1 MAQKLEKAFS
11 TKDVLALAFGTMIGW
26 GWIMLSGQWAVNAGM
41 LGAILAYVIGAIM
54 CIFVGLA
61 YAELTPSLPVTG
73 GSAVYSFKALGY
85 WGSVLAGLAASF
97 SYLGV
102 AAWEGPA
109 LATAVDYIVEIPKK
123 GYLWSIAG
131 YDVYITWALVA
142 IVAAVILTWANIKG
156 ASFAAVFQKT
166 ATLGIIVIGI
176 LFVCGSVVKGDPDYT
191 HPMFTTVGGFMATML
206 MVPAMFVGFDVIPQS
221 AGEMNVPLNKI
232 PKILVISIIAAGL
245 WYMLMIFATCMSA
258 PEDIRVNGEIPVADA
273 MAFAFGHPIWGKV
286 CIVGALCGIITSWNG
301 FIYAA
306 ARCLF
311 AMANAKILPAG
322 LAKLHPKYGTP
333 YRTVLLC
340 GILSLAACFLGKGA
354 LSWFVNAS
362 SFGVC
367 IMYFMD
373 VLAFILLRKKFPEL
387 QRPYKIKHMVPIAI
401 LAMCTV
407 AFFIY
412 LYLPFGPSALAGIEW
427 LFVLGWFIAGGM
439 LALWAKL
446 HYKDMTDEEREAILI
461 PEEELGREVVED
473 YVRKALLRIDKMKYK
488 RELDGMIGEEFHA
501 SDDQKQVIVAISR
514 EFGSGGH
521 TIAELV
527 AEEFGIELL
536 DKNILEEIQKATEVE
551 TAAMAE
557 YDEKPS
563 GFSLTQTKEHSVAEV
578 QREYI
583 KHKAEA
589 GDSFVI
595 VGRGA
600 GTVLKDHPALLSVF
614 VGADREDRIRR
625 IVEEYGIEPEE
636 AERSMNLVDAE
647 RIKYHKQ
654 VADFEWGDSAGYN
667 LSVNTSTVSLPGAA
681 LLIAQAARVK
691 QLKEEI

>member
-123 GYLWSIAG
+123 GYLWTIAG

-176 LFVCGSVVKGDPDYT
+176 LFVCGAVVGGEPEYT
-191 HPMFTTVGGFMATML
+191 KPLFTDVGGFMATML

-258 PEDIRVNGEIPVADA
+258 PVDIRVNGEIPVADA
-273 MAFAFGHPIWGKV
+273 MAYAFGNQFWGKV

-311 AMANAKILPAG
+311 AMSNAKILPVG
-322 LAKLHPKYGTP
+322 LSKLHPKYGTP

-373 VLAFILLRKKFPEL
+373 VLAFILLRRKFPEL
-387 QRPYKIKHMVPIAI
+387 KRPYKIKHMIPVAI

-412 LYLPFGPSALAGIEW
+412 LYLPFGPSALVGVEW
-427 LFVLGWFIAGGM
+427 LFVLGWFIAGGL

-446 HYKDMTDEEREAILI
+446 HYKDTTDEEREAILI
-461 PEEELGREVVED
+461 PEEELGREVIED
-473 YVRKALLRIDKMKYK
+473 LVKKASLRINKRKYQD
-488 RELDGMIGEEFHA
+488 ELDGIFNKKETGE
-501 SDDQKQVIVAISR
+501 KQVIVAISR
-514 EFGSGGH
+514 EFGSGGRL
-521 TIAELV
+521 IGELV
-527 AEEFGIELL
+527 AEKLGIEFL
-536 DKNILEEIQKATEVE
+536 DSNILKNIQKETNVEIDKIE
-551 TAAMAE
+551 E

-563 GFSLTQTKEHSVAEV
+563 DHVLIPTVERSVAEI
-578 QREYI
+578 QWDYI
-583 KHKAEA
+583 KNKAEA
-589 GDSFVI
+589 GESFVI
-595 VGRGA
+595 IGRGA
-600 GTVLKDHPALLSVF
+600 DVILKDNPALVSVF
-614 VGADREDRIRR
+614 IEADKEDKLKR
-625 IVEEYGIEPEE
+625 IVEEYGIEKEE
-636 AERSMNLVDAE
+636 ADRIMKAVDQERM
-647 RIKYHKQ
+647 KYHSQ
-654 VADFEWGDSAGYN
+654 ISFDTWGDKSSYDMCI
-667 LSVNTSTVSLPGAA
+667 NTSVFGISGAA
-681 LLIAQAARVK
+681 VAVAEAAMK
-691 QLKEEI
+691 KMK